1 MLNLILFIFRLKDWL
16 LSAARK
22 FLLRHY
28 YTSAEMTGDDAIE
41 TVKNE
46 ILLHAELTFI
56 NMPLRLDSYSLA
68 SLYMDLY
75 ILDTHPYNTLFS
87 FLFAKS
93 LLCFVIHCYYFVIC
107 SEMFIIV
114 IALYMFF
121 FNSYF
126 NLQH

>member
-75 ILDTHPYNTLFS
+75 ILDTHPYNTLF
-87 FLFAKS
+87 LFFCKVLIVFCYP
-93 LLCFVIHCYYFVIC
+93 LLLFC
-107 SEMFIIV
+107 
-114 IALYMFF
+114 YMFRNVYHSHCTTLHYICF
-121 FNSYF
+121 F
-126 NLQH
+126 